1 MCGFFGHGFYWKE
14 DNNYV
19 VVFDL
24 EINSHSGQRIARPE
38 IPSWANRCGFDPI
51 DGSPLTNDN
60 CPLPDEVKTKIGI
73 LFDMYFPDAT
83 AIARWMRYNYGKN
96 NDAFEWHPRMPA
108 MLDRALGGYFT
119 QEYYNGSIEYYK
131 RSIEYYKGKIEY
143 YKGKIEDYKGRI
155 EGSTGTHDNIE
166 INSFCDYF
174 VLHPNEYWAERKM
187 ETAVEYQSYVRA

>member
-119 QEYYNGSIEYYK
+119 QEYYK
-131 RSIEYYKGKIEY
+131 RSIEY

-174 VLHPNEYWAERKM
+174 ILHPNKYWAERKM